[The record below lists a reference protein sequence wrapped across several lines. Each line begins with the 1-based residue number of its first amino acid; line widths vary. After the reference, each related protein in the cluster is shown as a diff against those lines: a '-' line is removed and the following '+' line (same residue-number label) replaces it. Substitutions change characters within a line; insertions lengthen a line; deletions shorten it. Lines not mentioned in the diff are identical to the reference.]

1 MDTLV
6 EVEIPIQIKH
16 VVQVVPSH
24 VLLPRCSGLH
34 SGECG
39 SLFYHNQAKKCVGK
53 SKDTSEVKV
62 RLSKSWIGSG
72 CYCYT
77 NKLTNEVWA

>member
-6 EVEIPIQIKH
+6 EVEMPIHIKQ

-39 SLFYHNQAKKCVGK
+39 SLFYHNQAKKCVSK
-53 SKDTSEVKV
+53 SKDVTEVKV
-62 RLSKSWIGSG
+62 RLNKSWIWS
-72 CYCYT
+72 CCFIVI
-77 NKLTNEVWA
+77 LL